1 MTTENN
7 KASSEELAKMSGEEN
22 ILGAPRYS
30 PPMIR
35 LHGKD
40 GVFQKITKDSN
51 GETQTEDLPKTIEGT
66 TLRFRRTLTRF
77 VSEKG
82 ELKESYFTSEHNSSK
97 DEITVFIRNKEGETK
112 LIDSGN
118 AKAMKEKHNLKMVQ
132 IIYFLMGDEVYK
144 LNIKGSSLSAL
155 FDFRIEAKKTE
166 KHFHELLLEIGMTK
180 MTSPLG
186 DYYAMAFSIKKE
198 LTGKEIE
205 KVAEKIKE
213 VSDKLE
219 QIENYYKE
227 NKDKEPGERTA
238 EAITAQIKKEDEE
251 DKPDDEINVSEI
263 PFN

>member
-1 MTTENN
+1 
-7 KASSEELAKMSGEEN
+7 
-22 ILGAPRYS
+22 
-30 PPMIR
+30 
-35 LHGKD
+35 
-40 GVFQKITKDSN
+40 
-51 GETQTEDLPKTIEGT
+51 
-66 TLRFRRTLTRF
+66 
-77 VSEKG
+77 
-82 ELKESYFTSEHNSSK
+82 
-97 DEITVFIRNKEGETK
+97 
-112 LIDSGN
+112 
-118 AKAMKEKHNLKMVQ
+118 MKEKHNLKMTQ
-132 IIYFLMGDEVYK
+132 IVYFLIGDEIVR

-227 NKDKEPGERTA
+227 NKDKESGERTA